1 MIMAKTETNDK
12 RIKELKN
19 KIESKLNNPEVID
32 KDFRTKLIF
41 DFRNESYNLNVCTLP
56 DLETLLIELFI
67 YFNTINDIQEIDNFD
82 LSDYTINSY
91 KIEDLIHDVK
101 IMISIRRQNE
111 QTKLLKTQ
119 LSKLD
124 ALMSQEARTESLLD
138 DIASLL

>member
-1 MIMAKTETNDK
+1 MAKTETNDK

-19 KIESKLNNPEVID
+19 KIETKLNNSEVID

-41 DFRNESYNLNVCTLP
+41 DFRNETYNLNVCNLH
-56 DLETLLIELFI
+56 DLETLLIELYM
-67 YFNTINDIQEIDNFD
+67 YFNTISDIQEIDNFD
-82 LSDYTINSY
+82 LSDYEISGY

-101 IMISIRRQNE
+101 IMISIRRQVE

-119 LSKLD
+119 LAKLD
-124 ALMSQEARTESLLD
+124 TLMSQEARTESLLD